1 MKGINM
7 RVWKFLGG
15 VAVVF
20 AGCSSFNRYTYIT
33 PQQQQEQ
40 VQQQEHAE
48 RIEKKATDIALRGIC
63 PKAAF
68 KPLPREPQIPRQKWA
83 STNNDR
89 ALEEAMMDHI
99 AAQQRYIAQLK
110 AQINGERTDYAVR
123 CAEFTRRQAERPS
136 PNVPAAPAAQ

>member
-1 MKGINM
+1 M

-40 VQQQEHAE
+40 AQQQEHAE
-48 RIEKKATDIALRGIC
+48 RIEKKATDIALKNVC

-68 KPLPREPQIPRQKWA
+68 KPLPREPQIPRQRWGSATDDK
-83 STNNDR
+83 
-89 ALEEAMMDHI
+89 ALEGAMMDHI
-99 AAQQRYIAQLK
+99 QAQQRYIAQLK
-110 AQINGERTDYAVR
+110 AQISNERTDYTSR
-123 CAEFTRRQAERPS
+123 CAEFTRRQAERPN
-136 PNVPAAPAAQ
+136 PAVPAAAPTE